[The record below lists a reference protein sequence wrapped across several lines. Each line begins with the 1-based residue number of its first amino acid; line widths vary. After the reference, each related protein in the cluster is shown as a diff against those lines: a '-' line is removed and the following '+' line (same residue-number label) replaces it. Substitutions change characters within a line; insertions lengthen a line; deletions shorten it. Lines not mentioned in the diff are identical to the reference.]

1 MAMIPVIAPS
11 SASSSHFFFWHVAAV
26 PGLLRARPHL
36 TVNLTLS
43 IKLYGI
49 PPGPSF
55 ASSGPDADDVDA
67 GQIHPMPTE
76 QPRPVRFCSCRT
88 FRLGSVPLDRK
99 LAEVPAG
106 VGHVAIEWVMLK
118 IRNRV

>member
-1 MAMIPVIAPS
+1 MPIWVELLSDGMAMIPVIAPS

-26 PGLLRARPHL
+26 HL

-43 IKLYGI
+43 ITLYGI

-76 QPRPVRFCSCRT
+76 QPRPVRFCSCRI
-88 FRLGSVPLDRK
+88 FRLGSVPS
-99 LAEVPAG
+99 
-106 VGHVAIEWVMLK
+106 
-118 IRNRV
+118 IRNLRKFLLASVMSPSNG